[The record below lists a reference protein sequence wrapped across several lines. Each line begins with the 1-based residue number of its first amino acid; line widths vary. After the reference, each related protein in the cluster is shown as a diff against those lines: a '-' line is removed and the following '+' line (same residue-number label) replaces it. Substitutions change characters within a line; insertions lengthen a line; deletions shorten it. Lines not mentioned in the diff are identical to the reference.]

1 MICTRH
7 VTADDQPEWSGAP
20 CPECGHTSL
29 GHPGITNLTLDACLV
44 CEVQAA
50 VQQLRDTIAA
60 AQLDVLGEQVRDLN
74 DDAANWVDRSEL
86 AELRARIE
94 RLEAP
99 SSWEGQ

>member
-50 VQQLRDTIAA
+50 VQQLRDTLTGTGLELAQWQATYLEELA
-60 AQLDVLGEQVRDLN
+60 AQRALTEAL
-74 DDAANWVDRSEL
+74 AARV
-86 AELRARIE
+86 E